1 MQLEERGVPA
11 VALVGGPFMPMA
23 KARALSLE
31 YPDVRLVEFEHPI
44 NSVDA
49 SAVRERGRQI
59 VDEVI
64 EAFLR

>member
-1 MQLEERGVPA
+1 MEERGVPA
-11 VALVGGPFMPMA
+11 VALVGGPFTPMA

-31 YPDVRLVEFEHPI
+31 YPDVRLVVFEHPI
-44 NSVDA
+44 NSVDENT
-49 SAVRERGRQI
+49 VRERGRDI

>member
-1 MQLEERGVPA
+1 VQFEERGVPA

-31 YPDVRLVEFEHPI
+31 YPDARIVVFEHPI
-44 NSVDA
+44 NSVDEA
-49 SAVRERGRQI
+49 AVRARGDRI

>member
-1 MQLEERGVPA
+1 MPA

-23 KARALSLE
+23 QARAASLE
-31 YPDVRLVEFEHPI
+31 YPDARLVVFEHPI
-44 NSVDA
+44 NSIDE
-49 SAVRERGRQI
+49 SSVRERGHRI

>member
-1 MQLEERGVPA
+1 MEERGVPA

-23 KARALSLE
+23 EARAISLD
-31 YPDVRLVEFEHPI
+31 YPDARMVVFEHAI
-44 NSVDA
+44 NSVDE
-49 SAVRERGRQI
+49 SIVRERGKRI

>member
-1 MQLEERGVPA
+1 MEERGIPA

-23 KARALSLE
+23 EARVISLE
-31 YPDVRLVEFEHPI
+31 YPEARMVVFEHPI
-44 NSVDA
+44 NSADEEV
-49 SAVRERGRQI
+49 VRERGQRI